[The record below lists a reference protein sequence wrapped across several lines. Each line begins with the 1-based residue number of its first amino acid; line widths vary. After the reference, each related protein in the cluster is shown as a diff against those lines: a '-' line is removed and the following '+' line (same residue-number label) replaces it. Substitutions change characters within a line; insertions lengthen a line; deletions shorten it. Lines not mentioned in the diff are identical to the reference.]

1 VRRFSA
7 LSLVL
12 LAGIAL
18 LAAGCSTSKPGGS
31 VTTATPTRVV
41 GKIPG
46 PGAAA
51 VVEAVYAHGDPG
63 PGKVVFTGTGG
74 CAACHTLADAGA
86 MGTVG
91 PNLDEA
97 KPDLALAVQ
106 RVTKGKGGMPPFKGT
121 LTDHQIAD
129 VVAYVVKATS

>member
-7 LSLVL
+7 LSFVL
-12 LAGIAL
+12 LSGIAL

-31 VTTATPTRVV
+31 VTTPTPTEVV

-51 VVEAVYAHGDPG
+51 VVDEIYAHGNAAA
-63 PGKVVFTGTGG
+63 GKAVFTGTGG

-86 MGTVG
+86 AGTVG

-106 RVTKGKGGMPPFKGT
+106 RVTKGKGAMPPFKGT
-121 LTDHQIAD
+121 LTDAQIAD